1 MEASS
6 VKMFISHVLA
16 APAVDDRTFRFR
28 GRSFLKVS
36 IEALC
41 RRHNPSRRFRGRSFM
56 PSSHTIRDP
65 LSFPLFW
72 FQVWV
77 QGIVVAIHEDRLEVD
92 DGTGVIGCRVRPT
105 NSSINPVSCDG
116 IVTGSHVM
124 VVGPLVA
131 KDGYRYI
138 SSYHIVLLESEDHIE
153 EAFWMVEVVDS
164 WRNLRAATAV
174 DAAKAALSTRA
185 AEAAS

>member
-1 MEASS
+1 MEAAS

-36 IEALC
+36 TTALQSEFV
-41 RRHNPSRRFRGRSFM
+41 SR
-56 PSSHTIRDP
+56 
-65 LSFPLFW
+65 FPLFW
-72 FQVWV
+72 LKVWV

-105 NSSINPVSCDG
+105 ASSINPASCDG
-116 IVTGSHVM
+116 IVKGSHVM

-138 SSYHIVLLESEDHIE
+138 SSYHIVLLES
-153 EAFWMVEVVDS
+153 
-164 WRNLRAATAV
+164 
-174 DAAKAALSTRA
+174 
-185 AEAAS
+185 